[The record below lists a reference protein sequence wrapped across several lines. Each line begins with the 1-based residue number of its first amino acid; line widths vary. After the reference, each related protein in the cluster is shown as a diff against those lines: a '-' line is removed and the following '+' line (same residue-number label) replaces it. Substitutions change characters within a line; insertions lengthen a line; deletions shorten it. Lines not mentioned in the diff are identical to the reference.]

1 MIACGLDL
9 GSLTAQ
15 AVLVDTSAGAGKVV
29 ASFSQRARPSPLDSA
44 DQLMEAVLGRAG
56 LDRAGVGRVVAT
68 GYGRQRLVEAG
79 VAGDHV
85 SEISCHGAGAN
96 FALPGARTVVDIG
109 GQDAKVIRLTSG
121 GALEDF
127 VMNDKCAS
135 GTGRFLEVMAR
146 TLGVELEALGPLALT
161 ASSAARLSARCSI
174 FCETEVLHHLQRGES
189 PATLAAGV
197 CRAMAERVA
206 ALVRRLQAL
215 PPMTMT
221 GGVAKNEAVR
231 RELERLLGARLIPLD
246 LDPQLMGALGA
257 ALHAGGLAAGGGA

>member
-15 AVLVDTSAGAGKVV
+15 AVLVDVGTKKIV
-29 ASFSQRARPSPLDSA
+29 ASHSQRAKTSPLESA
-44 DQLMEAVLGRAG
+44 TQLMAAVLEQAR
-56 LDRAGVGRVVAT
+56 LDRAAVGRVVAT
-68 GYGRQRLVEAG
+68 GYGRQRLVEEG
-79 VAGDHV
+79 VAQDHV

-96 FALPGARTVVDIG
+96 FVLPGARTVIDIG
-109 GQDAKVIRLTSG
+109 GQDAKVIRLG
-121 GALEDF
+121 HNGALSDF

-146 TLGVELEALGPLALT
+146 CLGVELEALGPLALGSGE
-161 ASSAARLSARCSI
+161 AVPLSARCSI
-174 FCETEVLHHLQRGES
+174 FCETEVLHHLQRGKAAAS
-189 PATLAAGV
+189 LAAGV

-206 ALVRRLQAL
+206 ALVRRLSAV
-215 PPMTMT
+215 PPLTMT

-231 RELERLLGARLIPLD
+231 QELERLLGARLISLE
-246 LDPQLMGALGA
+246 LDPQIMGALGA